1 MKRSASVLIAPA
13 LTALATASFA
23 LAASYSSVN
32 VTLKQELGALT
43 LSGNSG
49 ASPIMGVRNP
59 TIKNGVAYVSASHSL
74 GDWAIGLSPK
84 LPINLTVQA
93 TQGESSLDLR
103 LLKLLGLQVTQ
114 ELGNLQLK
122 LPAANLKA
130 TLQQAQGDTTI
141 TLPPNTGISLEVKK
155 FTQGTLV
162 MNGKTVADGLAFDGT
177 YQSANFATAKYK
189 VDLAVTM
196 EQGNLTVK

>member
-1 MKRSASVLIAPA
+1 MKRNTPALIAPA
-13 LTALATASFA
+13 LMALATASFA

-32 VTLKQELGALT
+32 ITLKQELGDLT
-43 LSGNSG
+43 LAGSSS
-49 ASPIMGVRNP
+49 ASPVMGVRNP

-93 TQGESSLDLR
+93 SQGESSLDLR
-103 LLKLLGLQVTQ
+103 SLKLLGLQVTQ

-141 TLPPNTGISLEVKK
+141 TLPPNTGISLEVRK

-162 MNGKTVADGLAFDGT
+162 MNGKTVADGQDFNGT
-177 YQSANFATAKYK
+177 YQSANFETAKYR
-189 VDLAVTM
+189 VNLTVTVG
-196 EQGNLTVK
+196 QGNLTVK

>member
-1 MKRSASVLIAPA
+1 MKRNTPALIAPA
-13 LTALATASFA
+13 LMALATASFA

-32 VTLKQELGALT
+32 ITLKQELGDLT
-43 LSGNSG
+43 LAGSSS
-49 ASPIMGVRNP
+49 ASPVMGVRNP

-84 LPINLTVQA
+84 LPISLTVQA
-93 TQGESSLDLR
+93 SQGESSLDLR
-103 LLKLLGLQVTQ
+103 ALKLLGLQVTQ

-141 TLPPNTGISLEVKK
+141 TLPPNTGISLEVRK

-162 MNGKTVADGLAFDGT
+162 MNGKKVADGQDFNGT
-177 YQSANFATAKYK
+177 YQSANFATAKYR
-189 VDLAVTM
+189 VNLTVTVG
-196 EQGNLTVK
+196 QGNLTVK

>member
-13 LTALATASFA
+13 MTALATASFA

-32 VTLKQELGALT
+32 VTLKQELGDLT

-49 ASPIMGVRNP
+49 ASPVMGVRNP
-59 TIKNGVAYVSASHSL
+59 TTKNGVAYVSASHSL
-74 GDWAIGLSPK
+74 GNWAIGLSPK

-103 LLKLLGLQVTQ
+103 SLKLLGLQVTQ
-114 ELGNLQLK
+114 KLGSLQLK

-155 FTQGTLV
+155 FTQGALV
-162 MNGKTVADGLAFDGT
+162 INGKTVADGLAFDGT